1 MSRKVYVNV
10 TTRLIIHADEGTDI
24 ENVLENMDY
33 SFTSNNSN
41 ANIEETE
48 ITDWEITN
56 PNSHQTS
63 WIAGIQCS
71 SPNNDGAGYCYPS
84 IKTHTILSV

>member
-48 ITDWEITN
+48 ITDWEITDN
-56 PNSHQTS
+56 
-63 WIAGIQCS
+63 
-71 SPNNDGAGYCYPS
+71 
-84 IKTHTILSV
+84 